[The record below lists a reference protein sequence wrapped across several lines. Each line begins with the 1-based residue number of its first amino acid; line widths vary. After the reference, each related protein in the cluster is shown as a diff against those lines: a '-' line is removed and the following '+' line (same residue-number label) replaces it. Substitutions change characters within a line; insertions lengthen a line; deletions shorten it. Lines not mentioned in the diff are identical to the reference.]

1 MREKVYICSSCKPPD
16 NDDDDDEELQS
27 KLLKHEQRRLE
38 LLAKKDQLIM
48 EQKERLAATKKKQD
62 DMIAKIKA
70 IFASDPIEEESKE
83 DEDVQFVGSKVGA
96 RVQIV
101 NRLTGDYV
109 PVQGCPPPP
118 PEPFRLLTS
127 RSSGRPNT
135 AMGMPRR
142 QLEKA
147 ESSSSEEDE
156 ELNKVLKIS
165 AIFSGDD
172 VNKLD
177 AFLPKSCIAE
187 TPPPAK
193 VETVEV
199 EVETKKKNLET
210 EETQSCDSMEE
221 TSVSSK
227 LDPLEN
233 TEAENNVS
241 EQEQGQGEE
250 EKATAEYDTD
260 SDDDLEEIL
269 ADEFKEDQDSL
280 NN

>member
-1 MREKVYICSSCKPPD
+1 M
-16 NDDDDDEELQS
+16 
-27 KLLKHEQRRLE
+27 
-38 LLAKKDQLIM
+38 
-48 EQKERLAATKKKQD
+48 
-62 DMIAKIKA
+62 
-70 IFASDPIEEESKE
+70 
-83 DEDVQFVGSKVGA
+83 G
-96 RVQIV
+96 IV
-101 NRLTGDYV
+101 NRLTGDCV

-127 RSSGRPNT
+127 SSSGRPNT

-156 ELNKVLKIS
+156 VLKIS

-193 VETVEV
+193 AETSETVEV
-199 EVETKKKNLET
+199 EVKTKKKNLET
-210 EETQSCDSMEE
+210 EETQSCDSVEE

-227 LDPLEN
+227 LDPSEN

-241 EQEQGQGEE
+241 EQGEE
-250 EKATAEYDTD
+250 EEKKPAAEYSTD
-260 SDDDLEEIL
+260 SEDDLEEIL
-269 ADEFKEDQDSL
+269 ADEFKEDKDSL
-280 NN
+280 DD

>member
-1 MREKVYICSSCKPPD
+1 MKEKVYICSSCKPPED
-16 NDDDDDEELQS
+16 DDDDDEELQS
-27 KLLKHEQRRLE
+27 KLLKHERRRLE
-38 LLAKKDQLIM
+38 LLAKKDRLIM
-48 EQKERLAATKKKQD
+48 EERERLAATKKKQD

-83 DEDVQFVGSKVGA
+83 DQDVQFVGSRVGA

-101 NRLTGDYV
+101 NRLTGDCV

-142 QLEKA
+142 QIEKA

-193 VETVEV
+193 TDSVEV

-210 EETQSCDSMEE
+210 EEMQSCDSMEE
-221 TSVSSK
+221 SK

-233 TEAENNVS
+233 TEAENNIS
-241 EQEQGQGEE
+241 EQREE
-250 EKATAEYDTD
+250 EEQKPTAEYDTD

-280 NN
+280 NS

>member
-1 MREKVYICSSCKPPD
+1 
-16 NDDDDDEELQS
+16 
-27 KLLKHEQRRLE
+27 
-38 LLAKKDQLIM
+38 
-48 EQKERLAATKKKQD
+48 
-62 DMIAKIKA
+62 
-70 IFASDPIEEESKE
+70 
-83 DEDVQFVGSKVGA
+83 
-96 RVQIV
+96 
-101 NRLTGDYV
+101 
-109 PVQGCPPPP
+109 
-118 PEPFRLLTS
+118 
-127 RSSGRPNT
+127 
-135 AMGMPRR
+135 MGMPRR
-142 QLEKA
+142 QIEKA

-193 VETVEV
+193 TDSVEV

-210 EETQSCDSMEE
+210 EEMQCCDSMEE
-221 TSVSSK
+221 SK

-233 TEAENNVS
+233 TEAENNIS
-241 EQEQGQGEE
+241 EQREE
-250 EKATAEYDTD
+250 EEQKPTAEYDTD

>member
-1 MREKVYICSSCKPPD
+1 M
-16 NDDDDDEELQS
+16 
-27 KLLKHEQRRLE
+27 
-38 LLAKKDQLIM
+38 
-48 EQKERLAATKKKQD
+48 
-62 DMIAKIKA
+62 
-70 IFASDPIEEESKE
+70 
-83 DEDVQFVGSKVGA
+83 G
-96 RVQIV
+96 
-101 NRLTGDYV
+101 
-109 PVQGCPPPP
+109 
-118 PEPFRLLTS
+118 
-127 RSSGRPNT
+127 T

-142 QLEKA
+142 QIENA

-193 VETVEV
+193 TETVEV

-210 EETQSCDSMEE
+210 EETLSCDSLEE

-227 LDPLEN
+227 LEPLEN

-250 EKATAEYDTD
+250 EK
-260 SDDDLEEIL
+260 
-269 ADEFKEDQDSL
+269 
-280 NN
+280 

>member
-1 MREKVYICSSCKPPD
+1 M
-16 NDDDDDEELQS
+16 EE
-27 KLLKHEQRRLE
+27 R
-38 LLAKKDQLIM
+38 
-48 EQKERLAATKKKQD
+48 ERLAATKKKQD

-70 IFASDPIEEESKE
+70 IFASVPIEEESEE
-83 DEDVQFVGSKVGA
+83 DHDVQFVGSKVGA

-101 NRLTGDYV
+101 NRLTGDCV

-127 RSSGRPNT
+127 SSSGRPNT

-147 ESSSSEEDE
+147 ESSSSDEDE

-187 TPPPAK
+187 TPPPSKAETS
-193 VETVEV
+193 ETVEV
-199 EVETKKKNLET
+199 EGETKKKNLET

-233 TEAENNVS
+233 TEAENNAS
-241 EQEQGQGEE
+241 EQGEE
-250 EKATAEYDTD
+250 EEEKLTTEYDTD
-260 SDDDLEEIL
+260 SNDDLEEIL

-280 NN
+280 NS